1 MHSDIVPMISAVVT
15 LIAIPG
21 APLWVPVAMLI
32 YHRLTAKNFWQ
43 FSLGF
48 LLALIAAEG
57 AALAVSVAFFRF
69 MSAVF
74 PDLPGK

>member
-1 MHSDIVPMISAVVT
+1 MHSDIVPMMSAIVI

-32 YHRLTAKNFWQ
+32 YHGRTAKNFWQ

-48 LLALIAAEG
+48 LLALMAAEG
-57 AALAVSVAFFRF
+57 AALAVSVAFYRF
-69 MSAVF
+69 MSAAF